1 MNKDI
6 VLKRFDNLAP
16 NYDNYVLKIE
26 GYSKTIDRIIELA
39 RPKKTDTVLDL
50 GVGTGAVSFKLAPKV
65 RKVYARDISEPMLQ
79 IAREKALKSN
89 IENIE
94 FGYGSFSEPK
104 CSEKVDLIVSNL
116 AFHHLFDEEKRV
128 AIKAWYNILKPGG
141 RVLVGDFMWFFDHK
155 KDPERE
161 EKLIRRIVKDLK
173 DPSKDLEEAIEE
185 QKKRDHPSYVHDLK
199 AFFEEAG
206 FKVEGIE
213 EIVSPAM
220 GIIIARKPKQ

>member
-1 MNKDI
+1 MSKDD
-6 VLKRFDNLAP
+6 VLKRFDSLAP
-16 NYDNYVLKIE
+16 NYDNHAVKIM
-26 GYSKTIDRIIELA
+26 GYSKTIDRIVELA
-39 RPKKTDTVLDL
+39 KSKKTDTVLDL
-50 GVGTGAVSFKLAPKV
+50 GAGTGAVGLKLAPKV
-65 RKVYARDISEPMLQ
+65 KKVYAKDISEPMLQ

-89 IENIE
+89 IRNIE
-94 FGYGSFSEPK
+94 FGYGSFSDPK

-128 AIKAWYNILKPGG
+128 AIKVWYNILKPGG
-141 RVLVGDFMWFFDHK
+141 RVIIGDFMWFFDHK
-155 KDPERE
+155 KDPERKE
-161 EKLIRRIVKDLK
+161 ETIRIIVNNLK
-173 DPSKDLEEAIEE
+173 DPSKNLDEAVEE
-185 QKKRDHPSYVHDLK
+185 QKKRDHPSYVYDLK